1 MNYYESFSKP
11 FLIISCTVKCIIVYL
26 QRITLNFY
34 ITMLQHIDL
43 TKIPWHYSRCVS
55 QKCPLSQ
62 TCLRSIA
69 FRNLTSEDA
78 EVTVVNPS
86 LTSEDAGC
94 RFYHSCTPVRFAY
107 GLTLLQ
113 QKMFPQQYEQFS
125 RTCIRHFGRNSYF
138 RRRRGE
144 REMPPEEQSYII
156 ALARKLGVPE
166 PVEFDSYRVFTDWR
180 GGDVFFGG

>member
-1 MNYYESFSKP
+1 
-11 FLIISCTVKCIIVYL
+11 
-26 QRITLNFY
+26 
-34 ITMLQHIDL
+34 MLQHIDL

-113 QKMFPQQYEQFS
+113 LKMFPQQYEQFS

-156 ALARKLGVPE
+156 ALARKLGIPE
-166 PVEFDSYRVFTDWR
+166 PIEFDSYRVFTDWR